1 MGIFRKIS
9 DFIKVAK
16 MAFGGYK
23 WQIITL
29 IVLGFLSGLLE
40 GIGINALI
48 PLFSFLT
55 GRGNGETDAISR
67 IIEKLFLLL
76 HVNFGAKFLLI
87 FIALPFILKALVMI
101 VFSYLS
107 ANVSLSYEK
116 NTRDKLMTGFL
127 NASWPYLLQQ
137 KLGYLAT
144 ILMTNVRTSSW
155 MLGYISNTIMI
166 LASFIVYSIIAVNIS
181 WRLTLS
187 TLLIGCFFF
196 LFLRPVVKKIRS
208 LSEIEESLNKKISH
222 HINENIVG
230 MKTVKIMTAVDKITE
245 IGEKYFDQIKKLQ
258 IKTALLSMT
267 INSLI
272 QPISVIFII
281 TIFAFSYNKPDFNL
295 AILVAII
302 YLIRQMFNY
311 FDQLQKNLMNI
322 NGTMPYLKIVLK
334 QDRLARESEEINNG
348 KENFKFNNSLELK
361 KVNFSYD
368 NKTAALSDI
377 NMKIIKGETLGIIG
391 PSGSGKTTLV
401 DLILRLFEPQSG
413 IIFLDD
419 VKTVDI
425 DLLEWRKNIG
435 YVSQD
440 IFLMNGTIAENIK
453 FHDEKIS
460 DTDMEKAAQMAN
472 IHDFIESCPEKFNTV
487 IGERGVML
495 SNGQRQRIIIA
506 RVLARRPQLL
516 ILDEATS
523 ALDNES
529 EVEIQKVLKNIKGKV
544 TVLIIAHRLST
555 IAGADRLL
563 VLQNGSIIEE
573 GIPETLLKDRESYF
587 YKVYNISQ

>member
-1 MGIFRKIS
+1 MGIFKKIS
-9 DFIKVAK
+9 EFAK
-16 MAFGGYK
+16 ISKLAFGGYR

-55 GRGNGETDAISR
+55 GKSSGETDAISR
-67 IIEKLFLLL
+67 IIEKLFLLS
-76 HVNFGAKFLLI
+76 HINFEARFLLI
-87 FIALPFILKALVMI
+87 FIALLFILKALVMI
-101 VFSYLS
+101 IFSYLS

-116 NTRDKLMTGFL
+116 STRDKLMTGFL
-127 NASWPYLLQQ
+127 RASWPYLLQQ

-166 LASFIVYSIIAVNIS
+166 LASFIVYSIIAINIS
-181 WRLTLS
+181 WKLTLS
-187 TLLIGCFFF
+187 TLLIGGFFF
-196 LFLRPVVKKIRS
+196 VFLRPVIKKIRS
-208 LSEIEESLNKKISH
+208 LSETEENLNKKISH

-230 MKTVKIMTAVDKITE
+230 MKTVKVMTAVDKVTE
-245 IGEKYFDQIKKLQ
+245 IGEGYFNQIKKLQ
-258 IKTALLSMT
+258 IKTALFSMIT
-267 INSLI
+267 NSLI

-281 TIFAFSYNKPDFNL
+281 TIFAFSYSEPDFNL
-295 AILVAII
+295 AVLVAII

-322 NGTMPYLKIVLK
+322 NGTMPYLKIVLD

-348 KENFKFNNSLELK
+348 KKDFKFINVLELK
-361 KVNFSYD
+361 RVNFSY
-368 NKTAALSDI
+368 NSKVAALSDI

-401 DLILRLFEPQSG
+401 DLILRLFEPGSG
-413 IIFLDD
+413 KIFLDD
-419 VKTVDI
+419 INTADI
-425 DLLEWRKNIG
+425 DLLQWRRNIG

-460 DTDMEKAAQMAN
+460 DNEMKNAARMAN
-472 IHDFIESCPEKFNTV
+472 IYDFVESCPDKFNTV

-506 RVLARRPQLL
+506 RVLVRQPQLL

-529 EVEIQKVLKNIKGKV
+529 EVEIQKVLKNVKGKI

-555 IAGADRLL
+555 ITGADRLL
-563 VLQNGSIIEE
+563 VLRGGNIIEE
-573 GIPETLLKDRESYF
+573 GIPDVLLKDRESYF
-587 YKVYNISQ
+587 YKVYNIIK